1 MNIFIYIFI
10 YWYIEICILCIYI
23 NIHMYIYIY
32 IYIWIWIPYR
42 LFCMKVYDLLPIV
55 LEGLLG
61 RLARKTCLDDLLGR
75 IARRT
80 WETCLGYLLGRLIWI
95 YTCKTCFSHWD
106 QIECAMFSSICQ
118 LSGSTKITR
127 PLLHQTTWPAC
138 TELCTSGG
146 VNTHP
151 RHIQIFAAVY
161 LLVIGLRSAANP
173 ADHDEHL
180 WEAPSPVMH
189 DHSLS

>member
-1 MNIFIYIFI
+1 
-10 YWYIEICILCIYI
+10 
-23 NIHMYIYIY
+23 
-32 IYIWIWIPYR
+32 
-42 LFCMKVYDLLPIV
+42 MKAYDLLPIV

-146 VNTHP
+146 VNTRP
-151 RHIQIFAAVY
+151 RHIQLFAPQSHVLCIKGYRCCLWPIPYWTYIYTYIYIYPYILA
-161 LLVIGLRSAANP
+161 RCQWP
-173 ADHDEHL
+173 ATQHQVVTHPCL
-180 WEAPSPVMH
+180 
-189 DHSLS
+189 SLSMCT